1 MIGRLTGTIAEKG
14 AEGVLLDVHGV
25 GYELMCPLTVVDQ
38 LPVVGQPST
47 LVVHTHVRE
56 DQLTLFG
63 FNDLEQRRLFRLL
76 IGVSNVGPKIGL
88 GCLSGL
94 DKDSLHSAITTG
106 DVKRL
111 SSIPGIGKRTA
122 ERIILELRD
131 KLGPAAGLPRGNASH
146 LDDLQSALVNLGYRA
161 KDVDGLLSEFGPAAA
176 EKSFEELLR
185 EALKK
190 LKPT

>member
-1 MIGRLTGTIAEKG
+1 MLII
-14 AEGVLLDVHGV
+14 
-25 GYELMCPLTVVDQ
+25 
-38 LPVVGQPST
+38 
-47 LVVHTHVRE
+47 HTHVRE
-56 DQLTLFG
+56 DQITLFG
-63 FNDLEQRRLFRLL
+63 FNDAEQRRIFRLL
-76 IGVSNVGPKIGL
+76 ISVSNVGPKIGL

-94 DKDSLHSAITTG
+94 DKDSLHSAISTG

-111 SSIPGIGKRTA
+111 SSVPGIGKRTA

-131 KLGPAAGLPRGNASH
+131 KLGPVGGLPRGNSSH
-146 LDDLQSALVNLGYRA
+146 LDDLHSALVNLGYRT
-161 KDVDGLLSEFGPAAA
+161 KDVDKLMGEFGPSAA